1 MKKIAS
7 LLAASAIFC
16 ATFVSCGGDEEDYSV
31 LAAGE
36 PCQFENAET
45 CSDDGLAVLLCD
57 SSKFWQTKIQCNPNF
72 GEMCQ
77 RNSDSSL
84 SCRPAAAQPDE
95 GNVPDQDETPAGPDE
110 DMVPAPDETP
120 VGSDEDA
127 TSAPDET
134 PAQADEDATP
144 EPDEMPA
151 QTDGDAILEPD
162 ETPAEADEDT
172 VQEPDET
179 PVEQDSDMIV
189 APDEDADQGCLSNDE
204 CTDPALPLCSIATS
218 TCVKNAVFFSEYV
231 EGSNSNSGSN
241 TFSNQALEIYNGSKG
256 PINLSKYTIM
266 IAKKSSNSM
275 CNWGKNES
283 NAYVDGRKYTFSE
296 TTTLASGDVY
306 VICRSL
312 ADDSLN
318 PHCDEANNNHDVMGF
333 TGSDALA
340 LFFNGEI
347 IDQIGTIGT
356 PGSWPVAGTAKAT
369 LNHTLRRKLSV
380 VEGTTDWTASAG
392 TNPEDSEWTVEPEDA
407 FDGLGTR

>member
-16 ATFVSCGGDEEDYSV
+16 AAFVSCGGNEEDYSV
-31 LAAGE
+31 IAAGE

-57 SSKFWQTKIQCNPNF
+57 STKFWQTKIQCNPNF

-95 GNVPDQDETPAGPDE
+95 GNVPDQDETPAGLDE
-110 DMVPAPDETP
+110 DMVTAPDETP

-134 PAQADEDATP
+134 QVEADEDTTP
-144 EPDEMPA
+144 KPDETPA
-151 QTDGDAILEPD
+151 QTDGDAIPEPD

-172 VQEPDET
+172 LQEPDET
-179 PVEQDSDMIV
+179 PVEQDSDTIV
-189 APDEDADQGCLSNDE
+189 TPDEDADQGCLSNDE
-204 CTDPALPLCSIATS
+204 CTDPALPLCSIATN

-231 EGSNSNSGSN
+231 EGSNSN
-241 TFSNQALEIYNGSKG
+241 QALEIYNGSKS

-266 IAKKSSNSM
+266 VAKYCNSSRCS
-275 CNWGKNES
+275 WGKNES
-283 NAYVDGRKYTFSE
+283 NAYEDGRKYTFSE

-312 ADDSLN
+312 ADDLLK
-318 PHCDEANNNHDVMGF
+318 PHCDEATNNHYVMAF

-347 IDQIGTIGT
+347 IDQIGTIEQVGT
-356 PGSWPVAGTAKAT
+356 GWTWPVAGTVKAT
-369 LNHTLRRKLSV
+369 LDHTLRRKLSV

-392 TNPEDSEWTVEPEDA
+392 TNTEDSEWTVEPKDV